1 MRSPNLNISKN
12 THLNIIIKN
21 SKESPFFIIPTF
33 FYISKHDVNL
43 EIEGVSFGFVFAKW
57 CLQLNVRTNSWKKY
71 SSSMDL
77 VKANSINQ
85 KIQEMYGSSTVDAGT
100 ILRAFENNKWLK
112 ELTSRGTE
120 QSYYGLLVIKE
131 IAKDEQHK
139 KTALK
144 ASDFNIE
151 NNTPITIEG
160 LD

>member
-21 SKESPFFIIPTF
+21 TKESPFFLIPSL

-43 EIEGVSFGFVFAKW
+43 EIEGISLGFVFAKW
-57 CLQLNVRTNSWKKY
+57 SFQLNIRTNSWKKFNA
-71 SSSMDL
+71 SMDL
-77 VKANSINQ
+77 VKANSISQ
-85 KIQEMYGSSTVDAGT
+85 KIQDMYGSSSADAGT

-112 ELTSRGTE
+112 ELTSRGIE

-131 IAKDEQHK
+131 VSNEEQHK
-139 KTALK
+139 KTVNK
-144 ASDFNIE
+144 NSDFNIDT
-151 NNTPITIEG
+151 NTPITIEG